1 VFALLLLASHGAR
14 AADAP
19 ATPRST
25 DKARDPEACSA
36 ALALCEAMDAERVAC
51 SRGAAE
57 RCRTFLD
64 MLRAVTGPGKAGVC
78 NPADWPP
85 PIGVVS
91 ELVAT
96 SCDQLVYGHRKSF
109 LREAFPEL
117 LRLRKVKGPG
127 WLRNSALDLF
137 YDEEFRE
144 RLQAY
149 PDLERLHR
157 RELGYAE
164 VRVQALPRDPG
175 DCDEVRAT
183 ELARESARARGFAV
197 ERMHVA
203 KLFGPTVWARFVEAE
218 PRYATDHDAQREAVG
233 SRSFFYVA
241 LRYPPRPSQLPEPGK
256 AGVAIIPI
264 GGSGHGVWV
273 DSFTCELLEYLSGI

>member
-1 VFALLLLASHGAR
+1 MGAAREPARAQREGRVTRAPSLPPAGAFEIGSQLLRALVFALLLLASHGAR

-19 ATPRST
+19 ATTTPGLT
-25 DKARDPEACSA
+25 DK
-36 ALALCEAMDAERVAC
+36 V
-51 SRGAAE
+51 
-57 RCRTFLD
+57 
-64 MLRAVTGPGKAGVC
+64 
-78 NPADWPP
+78 
-85 PIGVVS
+85 
-91 ELVAT
+91 
-96 SCDQLVYGHRKSF
+96 
-109 LREAFPEL
+109 
-117 LRLRKVKGPG
+117 
-127 WLRNSALDLF
+127 
-137 YDEEFRE
+137 
-144 RLQAY
+144 
-149 PDLERLHR
+149 
-157 RELGYAE
+157 
-164 VRVQALPRDPG
+164 

-203 KLFGPTVWARFVEAE
+203 KLVGPTVWARFVEVE
-218 PRYATDHDAQREAVG
+218 PRYATDHDAQRDAVG